1 MNSDVVSVLLTISLM
16 GISISVFTFVLMII
30 FIVGEMND
38 RK

>member
-1 MNSDVVSVLLTISLM
+1 MNSDVLSVILTISLM
-16 GISISVFTFVLMII
+16 SISISVFTFVLMII

>member
-1 MNSDVVSVLLTISLM
+1 MNSGVVSVLLTISLM
-16 GISISVFTFVLMII
+16 SISISVFTFVLMII

>member
-16 GISISVFTFVLMII
+16 SISISVFTFVLMII

>member
-16 GISISVFTFVLMII
+16 SISISVFTFVLMII
-30 FIVGEMND
+30 FIVGEIND